1 MEQRTIME
9 YEPEQLEPY
18 DFRRA
23 MEEASR
29 WLLCEDAP
37 CTKGCPAGTDPAKFI
52 RSIRFKI
59 SFCHCNKDEFS
70 TLKSGQIGNS
80 RMESLDSLSTC
91 FALIR
96 SKRSPSLE

>member
-29 WLLCEDAP
+29 CLLCEDAP
-37 CTKGCPAGTDPAKFI
+37 CTKVVQRELTLRNLSEVFVLKFP
-52 RSIRFKI
+52 
-59 SFCHCNKDEFS
+59 
-70 TLKSGQIGNS
+70 
-80 RMESLDSLSTC
+80 
-91 FALIR
+91 FAIVTKM
-96 SKRSPSLE
+96 SSQP